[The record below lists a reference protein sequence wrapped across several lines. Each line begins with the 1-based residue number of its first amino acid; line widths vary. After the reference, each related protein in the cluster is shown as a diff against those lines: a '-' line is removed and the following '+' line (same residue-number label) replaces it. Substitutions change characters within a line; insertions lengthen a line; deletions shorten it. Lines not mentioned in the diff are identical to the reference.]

1 MYGAT
6 DKPCFVFGGSYGGM
20 LASWLRMK
28 YPQTFQGAHASSAPI
43 RYFKG
48 AGFPETDFGDIIT
61 QDFAKADP
69 NCPTLIKQAWKTI
82 VDIRDNRPDDY
93 AELSTLFNT
102 CKPLATK
109 DDMNNL
115 YNHFVN
121 GYSYMAMT
129 DYPYETDFLQPM
141 PANPVN
147 EACKAFKDIP
157 VPPPS

>member
-1 MYGAT
+1 M
-6 DKPCFVFGGSYGGM
+6 
-20 LASWLRMK
+20 
-28 YPQTFQGAHASSAPI
+28 
-43 RYFKG
+43 
-48 AGFPETDFGDIIT
+48 
-61 QDFAKADP
+61 
-69 NCPTLIKQAWKTI
+69 IKEAWEHI
-82 VDIRDNRPDDY
+82 EDIRDNKPDDY
-93 AELSTLFNT
+93 AELSTLLNT

-147 EACKAFKDIP
+147 AACVPFKDVP
-157 VPPPS
+157 VNPTAGEDKD